1 VGRYAQSNSRSWLSQ
16 MTLEEKLIRFVKVNI
31 LSNINEG
38 MVLVEGKTNPRAY
51 WEFQAEIWLFE
62 DVKTSK

>member
-1 VGRYAQSNSRSWLSQ
+1 